1 MTATL
6 HLPPSV
12 CMCVCVYVCVCEWEC
27 ETGIEICAQGQSTDL
42 PVFFLLFRCVLW
54 FLFLFWKESKD
65 QKLRCKFSLLSTQNL
80 RKLPQTMRTKRMGKR
95 DWREREVKSL
105 ERKQRRRKLK
115 AIFNFLSWRKLK
127 NLLQPPAQQTLT
139 NTHLH
144 LHTQRQIEIRVP
156 LFKNSKKLRASVA
169 QLTERL
175 FIANSCCNYK
185 NYAALTA
192 LLLRP
197 Q

>member
-6 HLPPSV
+6 HLPASV
-12 CMCVCVYVCVCEWEC
+12 CMCVYVYVCVCEWEC

-42 PVFFLLFRCVLW
+42 PVFFFI
-54 FLFLFWKESKD
+54 
-65 QKLRCKFSLLSTQNL
+65 SLCFVISVFIL
-80 RKLPQTMRTKRMGKR
+80 
-95 DWREREVKSL
+95 EREQRSKAALQVFAALYAKFTQIAADNANEENGRLKRAGGEESGAEAAATQIKS
-105 ERKQRRRKLK
+105 
-115 AIFNFLSWRKLK
+115 NFQFPELAKIEKFTAATRAHTHTHS
-127 NLLQPPAQQTLT
+127 Q
-139 NTHLH
+139 THLH
-144 LHTQRQIEIRVP
+144 LHTQRQIKIRVP

>member
-80 RKLPQTMRTKRMGKR
+80 RKLPQTMQTKRMGER

-127 NLLQPPAQQTLT
+127 IEFTAATRARTHTLT
-139 NTHLH
+139 NTFTFA
-144 LHTQRQIEIRVP
+144 HTET
-156 LFKNSKKLRASVA
+156 NW
-169 QLTERL
+169 
-175 FIANSCCNYK
+175 NSCSVI
-185 NYAALTA
+185 
-192 LLLRP
+192 
-197 Q
+197 